1 MIQSGLSSSVLAI
14 IIVVLILL
22 AVKEFVES
30 MNDKQNAAIHREK
43 IEEKVEEKVEELKEE
58 IKEAK
63 AERRDMLTWQNVTMG
78 IMLVLAIVLVV
89 LFSVGFYQGGEG
101 KKLMSG
107 FQYVTSAPGEVY
119 KFSNPYIQDLYA
131 GYKTHFGDPYV
142 KPLKTKISNKITE
155 FKQNRRVAHEQK
167 QKRRLAQKQKQKIG
181 VAQKQKQQNL
191 PPETFFLASSY
202 K

>member
-14 IIVVLILL
+14 VIVVLILL

-78 IMLVLAIVLVV
+78 IMLVLAIVVVV
-89 LFSVGFYQGGEG
+89 LFSVGFYQGEKG
-101 KKLMSG
+101 KKLKSG
-107 FQYVTSAPGEVY
+107 FQYVISASGGVS
-119 KFSNPYIQDLYA
+119 KLLTN
-131 GYKTHFGDPYV
+131 
-142 KPLKTKISNKITE
+142 KPLYFTADVQQNNKLRFTDKTKRNS
-155 FKQNRRVAHEQK
+155 FLSVS
-167 QKRRLAQKQKQKIG
+167 AQDVQQTGDDSSLSEEVHDYFLKNLYGSDG
-181 VAQKQKQQNL
+181 V
-191 PPETFFLASSY
+191 
-202 K
+202 